1 MLIETSAPGRLD
13 VMGGIADYSGS
24 LVLQMPVAQRTTVK
38 LQLRTDY
45 RCEIK
50 SYIGSSQPWVLEL
63 DYRDLLLNK
72 QADYAF
78 ANTHLTQRKQ
88 IWAGYIIGCAHWC
101 YKKKKEL
108 NLPVLLSKFILK
120 FHWAKEFRPQH
131 RLKLQPCVRW
141 HRHFNLP

>member
-88 IWAGYIIGCAHWC
+88 IWAGYIIGCALVLQ
-101 YKKKKEL
+101 KEKGIEFTGASIE
-108 NLPVLLSKFILK
+108 VHSK
-120 FHWAKEFRPQH
+120 FHWAKEFRPQP

-141 HRHFNLP
+141 HRLFILP